1 MSRDVL
7 IGAIS
12 GNYGVNDIQTWVESS
27 EFGFDRILIIYNSQD
42 NPELYEYLKTKNIQP
57 VLPTCDYWGN
67 DKEWFEHHTGKITL
81 QNSYDLIHNN
91 RFLYINRILSEQQFD
106 RALVTDVKDVRFNSN
121 PFDNMD
127 PDKLTATTEVI
138 KYTDDAW
145 NLQHLLYNLGVIG
158 HEIKNEEVLN
168 VGVFGG
174 NADLVRD
181 IAKDIYLLSVG
192 KPKVA
197 DQTSFNYLVR
207 THYKDKT
214 KVLGLEDKFA
224 VHLQVIVNGLVDF
237 NYNSIPEFSIVHQY
251 DRIK

>member
-1 MSRDVL
+1 M
-7 IGAIS
+7 
-12 GNYGVNDIQTWVESS
+12 
-27 EFGFDRILIIYNSQD
+27 
-42 NPELYEYLKTKNIQP
+42 
-57 VLPTCDYWGN
+57 
-67 DKEWFEHHTGKITL
+67 
-81 QNSYDLIHNN
+81 
-91 RFLYINRILSEQQFD
+91 
-106 RALVTDVKDVRFNSN
+106 
-121 PFDNMD
+121 
-127 PDKLTATTEVI
+127 
-138 KYTDDAW
+138 
-145 NLQHLLYNLGVIG
+145 LYNLGVIG

-224 VHLQVIVNGLVDF
+224 VHLQVIVNGLVQF